1 MRREEVIAAIEKLR
15 GGNIHSQRIKDIEQ
29 QLQAFS
35 DQRMLV
41 WQGSWGRKALL
52 IGIFGPMF
60 VVISPLAKGSSM
72 TLSVWWLPLLFGFTI
87 LFSWVYMRS
96 QPKVGGER
104 FGLSKKCVGCRYL
117 LTGHESV
124 LGNETWVGPAV
135 CPECGQAY
143 PAVSK

>member
-1 MRREEVIAAIEKLR
+1 MRK
-15 GGNIHSQRIKDIEQ
+15 G
-29 QLQAFS
+29 
-35 DQRMLV
+35 
-41 WQGSWGRKALL
+41 LL

-60 VVISPLAKGSSM
+60 VVISPLAKNSSV
-72 TLSVWWLPLLFGFTI
+72 TLSTWWLPLLFGLTI

-104 FGLSKKCVGCRYL
+104 LGLNKKCVGCGYEL
-117 LTGHESV
+117 GGLESA
-124 LGNETWVGPAV
+124 LGGDLWVGPAV